1 MSRKVE
7 MDTKVLGAEVTH
19 QCPEN
24 LLQRRELHQLLNH
37 PFSHGWVIF
46 RRKSLLVALRTEK
59 IIAPAKVAQP
69 LQGPVGRAVP
79 DGPWGNASLSICCA
93 GVDSLACA
101 LVTRLVSA

>member
-1 MSRKVE
+1 
-7 MDTKVLGAEVTH
+7 MDTKVLGAELTH

-46 RRKSLLVALRTEK
+46 RRKSLLVALRAK

-69 LQGPVGRAVP
+69 LQGPVGNGLQDPGEMHQRAVC
-79 DGPWGNASLSICCA
+79 WGRQPGMCPIA
-93 GVDSLACA
+93 
-101 LVTRLVSA
+101 RLVSA